1 MIICID
7 TSKNIGTMSLFDKNH
22 NLILEYKNNEKIT
35 NDIFLIESFQ
45 KISTKIN
52 SLKYIFVV
60 IGPGSYTGIRMS
72 VAFAHGLNLGHDTK
86 ICGISK
92 FDACIKKYNIKDFK
106 NNVLALTTHSRFIFI
121 YLDKNKFILSTENDI
136 VKLIKKNSKITV
148 YHNCNFISQEI
159 LKHKKICKVLI
170 STTDFVKCIPNP
182 CISLD
187 AFC

>member
-7 TSKNIGTMSLFDKNH
+7 TSEDTGTMALFDKNH
-22 NLILEYKNNEKIT
+22 NLILEYKNNDKIT

-45 KISTKIN
+45 KISRKIT
-52 SLKYIFVV
+52 SLKHIFVV
-60 IGPGSYTGIRMS
+60 VGPGSYTGIRMS
-72 VAFAHGLNLGHDTK
+72 VAFAHGLNLDHNTK

-106 NNVLALTTHSRFIFI
+106 NNVLAFTTHSRFIFI
-121 YLDKNKFILSTENDI
+121 HLDKNKFILSTEDDV
-136 VKLIKKNSKITV
+136 VKLIQKNNQITV

-159 LKHKKICKVLI
+159 LKHKKICKVSI
-170 STTDFVKCIPNP
+170 SAKDFIKCIPNTG
-182 CISLD
+182 ISLD